1 MTMKNGVAVNPGID
15 EVVKQVT
22 WQIQE
27 SCKPV
32 PIDKEAI
39 DDWVTTYKTH
49 FSDRLHI
56 AVWDVEKKNVL
67 NAAEQHG
74 IIAKAIASLR
84 GTSHVDKDILRE
96 ASKVVVKNCDERFGA
111 VGVWCS

>member
-1 MTMKNGVAVNPGID
+1 MTMNNAVGVNPGID
-15 EVVKQVT
+15 EVITQVT
-22 WQIQE
+22 WKIQE

-32 PIDKEAI
+32 PVDQEAI
-39 DDWVTTYKTH
+39 DDWVSTYKTH
-49 FSDRLHI
+49 FSDRLQT

-84 GTSHVDKDILRE
+84 GTSTVDKDILQE
-96 ASKVVVKNCDERFGA
+96 AAKVVVKNCDERFGA